1 MRKRTYARELA
12 LMALYQTDIT
22 KAPVEESLQIFWE
35 THKVV
40 AEVKEFATSL
50 TVGTT
55 ENLKR
60 IDEVISHY
68 ADNWELSRM
77 AAVDRNILRLA
88 TYELLFLEE
97 IPPKVSLN
105 EAIDLAKKYGDQES
119 GRFVNG
125 ILDQIGKM
133 EKGLAEKT
141 KNHTPKR

>member
-1 MRKRTYARELA
+1 MRKRTHARELA
-12 LMALYQTDIT
+12 LMVLYQTDIT
-22 KAPVEESLQIFWE
+22 KTPIEESLQIFWE
-35 THKVV
+35 ERKVP

-50 TVGTT
+50 AGGTT
-55 ENLKR
+55 ERLKR
-60 IDEVISHY
+60 IDDVITRY

-97 IPPKVSLN
+97 IPPKVTLN

-125 ILDQIGKM
+125 ILDQISKM
-133 EKGLAEKT
+133 EGLPEKA
-141 KNHTPKR
+141 KLHVPKR

>member
-1 MRKRTYARELA
+1 MRRRTHARELA
-12 LMALYQTDIT
+12 LMVLYQTDIT
-22 KAPVEESLQIFWE
+22 KTPIEESLQIFWE
-35 THKVV
+35 EHKVP

-55 ENLKR
+55 ESLKR
-60 IDEVISHY
+60 IDDVITRY

-97 IPPKVSLN
+97 IPPKVTLN

-125 ILDQIGKM
+125 ILDHISKM
-133 EKGLAEKT
+133 EGLPEKA
-141 KNHTPKR
+141 KLHAPKR